1 MLFRS
6 LNTNKFCFINID
18 AEAHDF
24 EVLEGIDLD
33 IYKAKLICIEML
45 DFENKINEK
54 KFQNYLTKYNY
65 NLIKIIGPNGIFE
78 LKN

>member
-1 MLFRS
+1 
-6 LNTNKFCFINID
+6 
-18 AEAHDF
+18 
-24 EVLEGIDLD
+24 
-33 IYKAKLICIEML
+33 ML